1 MNSAEIVTQVKEM
14 DWVVEMDTGKNM
26 RILIASANPLFARGL
41 ENIINHK
48 YATPPREIHLVKSM
62 TEIQVEME
70 SWLPEIVIVDSD
82 DQNISQSEFLMNF
95 VSGSAP
101 MQVLLVSLQDS
112 GAYVVYDR
120 KILTFAEVEHWLG
133 LPCR

>member
-1 MNSAEIVTQVKEM
+1 MEM
-14 DWVVEMDTGKNM
+14 YWVVEMDNGKNM

-48 YATPPREIHLVKSM
+48 FAPPPREIKLVKTM

-95 VSGSAP
+95 VSGSGP